1 MGLLDVM
8 DDPRSMGLLSLG
20 LRLMSTPGKFG
31 TALGQAGMG
40 AMGDYQ
46 SAVQTAEQRK
56 FREQQMALQQAAE
69 ARAAA
74 AEGRAANLA
83 PINQQVAALQ
93 LAAAQAEALKRQQMA
108 AAAADSVLTPDQVAM
123 STNRGPTM
131 AAAAAAP
138 TTAPGFNWRGYQ
150 SRVAAI
156 DPMAALQIESALKKD
171 MPKLKSVETM
181 RTPDGKLANVALF
194 EDGTTRVLPYGV
206 KPEMVLQALGDKVM
220 AIDKNSLPS
229 GASFAMGQSPDS
241 KASNALGY
249 ARLNFD
255 MAKPEFHDGQF
266 VYRPTAAAPNGVA
279 VQPAG
284 LTNTKGADDL
294 RKEFSGLP
302 EVKNFKEVAP
312 TFAAMVDAAGRN
324 TPQADINL
332 VYGLAKIFDPT
343 SVVREGE
350 YATIEKSQSIPDWLK
365 GQAQRLA
372 GGARLNED
380 TRQKLLAEAAGR
392 TQSFKSQYDSAR
404 ATYTDIAN
412 KRLID
417 PKQVFTDITLPP
429 VKMVKLDNGGSA
441 VATAG
446 PDGKYYVKK
455 DGKTY
460 RVEE

>member
-46 SAVQTAEQRK
+46 AAVQTAEQRK

-93 LAAAQAEALKRQQMA
+93 LAAAQAEALKRQQLA
-108 AAAADSVLTPDQVAM
+108 AAAADSVLTPNQVAM
-123 STNRGPTM
+123 STNGGPTM

-156 DPMAALQIESALKKD
+156 DPMAALQIEGALKKD

-206 KPEMVLQALGDKVM
+206 KPEIVMQALGDKVM
-220 AIDKNSLPS
+220 AIDKNALPS

-255 MAKPEFHDGQF
+255 RDQAVSGVTYQQDGSGNF
-266 VYRPTAAAPNGVA
+266 VALPTRAAPG
-279 VQPAG
+279 
-284 LTNTKGADDL
+284 
-294 RKEFSGLP
+294 
-302 EVKNFKEVAP
+302 
-312 TFAAMVDAAGRN
+312 
-324 TPQADINL
+324 
-332 VYGLAKIFDPT
+332 
-343 SVVREGE
+343 SVVRSSSVLAPGGGMTPLVGKSADNLTEDQAK
-350 YATIEKSQSIPDWLK
+350 ATGWLV
-365 GQAQRLA
+365 QAQNA
-372 GGARLNED
+372 FKNM
-380 TRQKLLAEAAGR
+380 QAA
-392 TQSFKSQYDSAR
+392 
-404 ATYTDIAN
+404 
-412 KRLID
+412 ID
-417 PKQVFTDITLPP
+417 PKTGTPSAARPGFNDALAAIPSFGATEALANTLRSADRQKFMQASSSLSEALLRAATGAGVNRDEAIQKVRELTP
-429 VKMVKLDNGGSA
+429 VAGESEATTAQKMASIPLYLKSLEVR
-441 VATAG
+441 AG
-446 PDGKYYVKK
+446 PGAKK
-455 DGKTY
+455 AQSLFAPQVTDPNDPLDMF
-460 RVEE
+460 RR